1 MGAWS
6 TDAFGNDTACD
17 WAYGL
22 AESDDLSLV
31 EAAIA
36 AVVDS
41 PAGDLDASL
50 AQEAL
55 AAAEVV
61 ARLRGH
67 DGDCNAYTE
76 ATDDWVR
83 AKRLVPPQA
92 LVRRA
97 LLALDR
103 CLGEESELR
112 ELWDESDAAGQW
124 RADAQSLMERLRA
137 EPRPLASPVDAI
149 SRAVLDVAAVGR
161 IVRELLRDW
170 DANGGLPRG
179 ASLAHAYKCVLAG
192 DATGRPDITLEAIAG
207 MARTATALGKTPTLQ
222 DLAVRD
228 ARILIREG
236 RLDDALAG
244 LAPWRRMTSPAQVD
258 ARLPGLYMAAEDLD
272 TARRLYDEAVAREP
286 DNLGPRIDRA
296 LLEARLGPVALARS
310 LIDGIGDAAGTQV
323 QRSFAA
329 LVRGIVACRE
339 GSADAM
345 AHLLPV
351 VQEYVVKSLAGAATW
366 PVLAYCAGWGALAL
380 ERIGR
385 GDDARAMV
393 AAAEPLLVIPANR
406 ELVADLVRAGLLPAD
421 AEARARAP
429 RPSSLPL
436 PEDGVVHRSVR
447 EVTIGGET
455 RAIKIEVQAPRARAQ
470 TRRPSDAP
478 VDHGAF
484 RTVAVRGINAMA
496 LLHSL
501 RQDFAEGSG
510 VYPFLVGDED
520 DLAHLLDR
528 IEPPTDGGRDILAQ
542 AAGLDVDAWVL
553 ARRRGSEPTDQYP
566 SDVPEERPA
575 GANNVLETPYDMPW
589 ERLKPLQFIGLCD
602 LSDPAELFARLG
614 YGGWNE
620 CPEPHVHVAL
630 HRHWRER
637 LGVELAALQADVVEC
652 TVPRTPLAAAQ
663 EAGRAILQL
672 APGEQVAPGTDAG
685 ALRNA
690 LGTIGALSAAMALA
704 QVHDAYCPDTIDQ
717 GPFGTLRELGAALAE
732 STCWYFWWD

>member
-22 AESDDLSLV
+22 AVSDDLLLV

-41 PAGDLDASL
+41 PAGYLDASL

-67 DGDCNAYTE
+67 AGDRNAYTE
-76 ATDDWVR
+76 ATDDWVQ
-83 AKRLVPPQA
+83 AKRLVPPEA
-92 LVRRA
+92 LRRRA

-103 CLGEESELR
+103 CLGEDSELR

-124 RADAQSLMERLRA
+124 RADAQSLQERLQA
-137 EPRPLASPVDAI
+137 EPRPLAPPVDAI

-161 IVRELLRDW
+161 IVREVLRDW
-170 DANGGLPRG
+170 DANRGLPRG
-179 ASLAHAYKCVLAG
+179 ASLADAYKCVLAG
-192 DATGRPDITLEAIAG
+192 DATGRPDMTLEAIAG
-207 MARTATALGKTPTLQ
+207 MARAATALGKTATLQ

-228 ARILIREG
+228 SRILIGEG

-244 LAPWRRMTSPAQVD
+244 LAPWRRVTSPAKVD
-258 ARLPGLYMAAEDLD
+258 ARLPGLYMAAGDLD
-272 TARRLYDEAVAREP
+272 AARRLYDEAAAREP

-296 LLEARLGPVALARS
+296 LLEARRGPVALARL
-310 LIDGIGDAAGTQV
+310 LIDDMGDTAGTDL
-323 QRSFAA
+323 QRTFVA
-329 LVRGIVACRE
+329 LIRGIVACRE

-351 VQEYVVKSLAGAATW
+351 VQEYAVKSLAGAAAW

-385 GDDARAMV
+385 GEDARALV
-393 AAAEPLLVIPANR
+393 AATEPLLVIPANR

-429 RPSSLPL
+429 L
-436 PEDGVVHRSVR
+436 E
-447 EVTIGGET
+447 
-455 RAIKIEVQAPRARAQ
+455 AQAPQPRAQ

-484 RTVAVRGINAMA
+484 RTVAVHGINAMA

-520 DLAHLLDR
+520 DLDRLLEMID
-528 IEPPTDGGRDILAQ
+528 PPADGGRDILAQ
-542 AAGLDVDAWVL
+542 AAGLDVDAWIL
-553 ARRRGSEPTDQYP
+553 ARRRGSETTDQDDP
-566 SDVPEERPA
+566 AEPEQAPTA
-575 GANNVLETPYDMPW
+575 PNTVLQTPYDMPR
-589 ERLKPLQFIGLCD
+589 ERLKPLQFIGLCE

-614 YGGWNE
+614 YGGWNT

-630 HRHWRER
+630 HRHWREH

-652 TVPRTPLAAAQ
+652 TVPRTPQ
-663 EAGRAILQL
+663 
-672 APGEQVAPGTDAG
+672 T
-685 ALRNA
+685 
-690 LGTIGALSAAMALA
+690 AMAIA
-704 QVHDAYCPDTIDQ
+704 QAHDAYCPDTIDQ
-717 GPFGTLRELGAALAE
+717 GPCGTARALGAALSE

>member
-17 WAYGL
+17 WANGL
-22 AESDDLSLV
+22 TESDDLSLV

-41 PAGDLDASL
+41 PAGYLDASL

-61 ARLRGH
+61 ARLRGN
-67 DGDCNAYTE
+67 DGGRNAYTE
-76 ATDDWVR
+76 ATDNWVR
-83 AKRLVPPQA
+83 AKRLVPPEA
-92 LVRRA
+92 LMRRA

-103 CLGEESELR
+103 CLGVDSELR
-112 ELWDESDAAGQW
+112 ELWDESDAAAQW
-124 RADAQSLMERLRA
+124 RADAQSLMERLQA
-137 EPRPLASPVDAI
+137 EPQPLAPPVDAI
-149 SRAVLDVAAVGR
+149 SRAALDMAAAGR
-161 IVRELLRDW
+161 MVREVLRDW
-170 DANGGLPRG
+170 DANRGLPRG

-192 DATGRPDITLEAIAG
+192 DATGRPDMTLEAIAG
-207 MARTATALGKTPTLQ
+207 MARTATALGKTTTLQ
-222 DLAVRD
+222 DLSVRD
-228 ARILIREG
+228 ARILIGEG
-236 RLDDALAG
+236 RFDDALVG
-244 LAPWRRMTSPAQVD
+244 LAPWRRVTSPAKVD
-258 ARLPGLYMAAEDLD
+258 ARLPSLYMAAEDLD
-272 TARRLYDEAVAREP
+272 TVRRLYDDAIAREP

-296 LLEARLGPVALARS
+296 LLEARLGPVALAHS
-310 LIDGIGDAAGTQV
+310 LIDDVGDAAGTDL
-323 QRSFAA
+323 QRSIVA

-339 GSADAM
+339 GSADAIE
-345 AHLLPV
+345 HLLPV
-351 VQEYVVKSLAGAATW
+351 AQEFIVKSLAGAAAW

-406 ELVADLVRAGLLPAD
+406 ELVADLVRARLLPAD
-421 AEARARAP
+421 AEARALAP
-429 RPSSLPL
+429 RPSSPPL
-436 PEDGVVHRSVR
+436 PEDGVVHRSIR
-447 EVTIGGET
+447 EVTIGN
-455 RAIKIEVQAPRARAQ
+455 AKHAVKIEVQAPRPRAL

-520 DLAHLLDR
+520 DLDRLLDM
-528 IEPPTDGGRDILAQ
+528 IEPPADGGQHILAQ
-542 AAGLDVDAWVL
+542 AAGMDVDAWVL
-553 ARRRGSEPTDQYP
+553 ARGRGAEPTDQ
-566 SDVPEERPA
+566 DKPEEAPA
-575 GANNVLETPYDMPW
+575 GANKVLQTPYDMPW
-589 ERLKPLQFIGLCD
+589 ERLKPLQFIGLCE

-614 YGGWNE
+614 YGGWNA

-652 TVPRTPLAAAQ
+652 TVPRTPLGAAQ
-663 EAGRAILQL
+663 EAGQAILQL
-672 APGEQVAPGTDAG
+672 APGERVAPGTDVR
-685 ALRNA
+685 ALQDA

-704 QVHDAYCPDTIDQ
+704 QEHDAYCPDTIDQ
-717 GPFGTLRELGAALAE
+717 GPYGTVRELGAELLE